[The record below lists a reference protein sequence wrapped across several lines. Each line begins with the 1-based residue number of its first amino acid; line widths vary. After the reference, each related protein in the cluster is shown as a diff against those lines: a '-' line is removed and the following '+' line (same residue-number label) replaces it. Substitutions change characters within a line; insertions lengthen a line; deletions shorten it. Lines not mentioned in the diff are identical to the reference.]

1 MGMWLPNMQRLGP
14 NISTS
19 GIIQGFNCSSFQF
32 MPKMHSTAEMLT
44 PVLPHRLMASK
55 SVCPSPLAI
64 DAKINRPAHYC
75 NREANFWI
83 LADHVQE
90 IGQLRGEHFQS
101 ASQIRSLEALKTLQ
115 PLWVRYQIGP
125 WSEAAKRIVV
135 VPSDMLAHGSQVRKR
150 AVDIQAL
157 WQVWI
162 AEVNQANKRNWDFRS
177 CSQLLRPPHLLD
189 GSLGNEFVPDEAVYL
204 PRAGCS
210 EIVIEKV
217 SPRQRGVIPDKSFK
231 SRVFPC
237 KNTVA
242 VGSAVVE
249 MSVCIDDCCP
259 AGERASCHDRTAS
272 PSRQQ
277 NRCRISDWG
286 GQSPG
291 GSVCRQTISDS
302 WLGNLRECLAHL
314 VKGSGC
320 DCLLVQAA
328 SLLDGFSFDL
338 FPPFKNGLTAPEVD
352 VSRRQVVQAL
362 VISTVVV
369 VPDELLDALFELS
382 W

>member
-75 NREANFWI
+75 DREANFWI
-83 LADHVQE
+83 LADYVQE
-90 IGQLRGEHFQS
+90 IGQLRGEHFQP
-101 ASQIRSLEALKTLQ
+101 AAQIRSLQALKTLQ
-115 PLWVRYQIGP
+115 PLWVRHQIGP
-125 WSEAAKRIVV
+125 WSEAAKRIVG
-135 VPSDMLAHGSQVRKR
+135 VPFEMLAHGSQVRKR

-157 WQVWI
+157 RQVWI

-177 CSQLLRPPHLLD
+177 YSQLLRPRHLLD
-189 GSLGNEFVPDEAVYL
+189 GILGDEFVPDEAVYL

-217 SPRQRGVIPDKSFK
+217 SPWQRGVIPDKSFK
-231 SRVFPC
+231 SRIFPC

-242 VGSAVVE
+242 VGSTVVE
-249 MSVCIDDCCP
+249 MSVRIDDCCP
-259 AGERASCHDRTAS
+259 AGERWSCHFIGPLLGLQRVPGGAGCGAAS
-272 PSRQQ
+272 GTHSRFHSGFLLPQDSIVLSSFERGAAHGRARLRATHP
-277 NRCRISDWG
+277 RCRRLGRWHVRDLCLPA
-286 GQSPG
+286 PG
-291 GSVCRQTISDS
+291 ARH
-302 WLGNLRECLAHL
+302 A
-314 VKGSGC
+314 
-320 DCLLVQAA
+320 
-328 SLLDGFSFDL
+328 
-338 FPPFKNGLTAPEVD
+338 
-352 VSRRQVVQAL
+352 
-362 VISTVVV
+362 
-369 VPDELLDALFELS
+369 
-382 W
+382 